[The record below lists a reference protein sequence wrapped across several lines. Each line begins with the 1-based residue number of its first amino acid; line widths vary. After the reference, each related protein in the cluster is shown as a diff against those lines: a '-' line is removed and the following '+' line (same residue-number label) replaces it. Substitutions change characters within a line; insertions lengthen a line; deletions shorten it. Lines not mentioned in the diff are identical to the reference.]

1 MPRHA
6 TTTDLLE
13 RSERAWWA
21 EHAEVEDRWCWV
33 QTPAVQH
40 AIRGR
45 YTRRIASWIRPD
57 DVVVEVGCGT
67 GWLALLLAEAG
78 VRDLTGLDFAPEQID
93 RARASA
99 AAVGALGAGLRFE
112 VGGLGDLA
120 ARDRPVDVVVL
131 HAFLHHLATDEIE
144 RVLAEVAAVLAP
156 GGRLV
161 LFEPALDPTAPPG
174 RGVADRVLRGIERLP
189 MALAARHLRRVS
201 DAERAVR
208 AAVDRRGVGEWPF
221 GPSPKEVPFA
231 PGELAELLAGA
242 GFEVQERT
250 AEMSRA
256 GLVAQEL
263 LVAELSQP
271 RLWRTLMGPLLRL
284 ASACDRRVVG
294 RPRPPG
300 DGWVFELLRCGRAA
314 ADAR

>member
-33 QTPAVQH
+33 QTPDVQH

-45 YTRRIASWIRPD
+45 YTRRVASWIRPD
-57 DVVVEVGCGT
+57 DVVVEVGSGT
-67 GWLALLLAEAG
+67 GWLTLLLAEAG
-78 VRDLTGLDFAPEQID
+78 VRDLTGLDFSPVPVA
-93 RARASA
+93 RARAA
-99 AAVGALGAGLRFE
+99 AAAAGSAVRFE
-112 VGGLGDLA
+112 VGGMGDLA
-120 ARDRPVDVVVL
+120 AHGRAVDVVVL

-144 RVLAEVAAVLAP
+144 RVLAEVGAVLAP

-161 LFEPALDPTAPPG
+161 LFEPVLYEASPPG
-174 RGVADRVLRGIERLP
+174 RTAADRALRLVERLP
-189 MALAARHLRRVS
+189 MALARRRLRRVS
-201 DAERAVR
+201 DDEREAR

-231 PGELAELLAGA
+231 PDELVELVAAA
-242 GFEVQERT
+242 GFAVQERT
-250 AEMSRA
+250 AEMSRS

-263 LVAELSQP
+263 LLAGLPQP
-271 RLWRTLMGPLLRL
+271 RRWRVQRGPLLRL
-284 ASACDRRVVG
+284 AAACDRRTLQ
-294 RPRPPG
+294 RPVPPG
-300 DGWVFELLRCGRAA
+300 DGWVFELLLCGRAA
-314 ADAR
+314 ATR